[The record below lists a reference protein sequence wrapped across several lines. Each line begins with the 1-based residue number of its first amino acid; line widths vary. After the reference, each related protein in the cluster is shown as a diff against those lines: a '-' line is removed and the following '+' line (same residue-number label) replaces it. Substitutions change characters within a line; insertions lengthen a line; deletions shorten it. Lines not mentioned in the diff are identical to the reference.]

1 MRALIEAILE
11 ADWTPIPYGIQGG
24 ADVAE
29 TTYTPCRH
37 RAEAA
42 PVRLIVRHVKPPP
55 GSQLAVCA
63 HRNQCSGSC
72 VGTRCR

>member
-29 TTYTPCRH
+29 TTYTPFRH

-42 PVRLIVRHVKPPP
+42 PVRLIVRHVKTAAR
-55 GSQLAVCA
+55 LTA
-63 HRNQCSGSC
+63 
-72 VGTRCR
+72 GTLCTSEPVL